1 MFVYTQANYV
11 ASRMVIVGAGPIEHE
26 ELVQMVDKAF
36 SRFVYTII
44 VYDTLSFMLAIETI
58 SSDIL
63 SDENVHTSPISICSP
78 KEYTLVA

>member
-1 MFVYTQANYV
+1 MFIDTQANYV

-36 SRFVYTII
+36 SRFVYTIGC
-44 VYDTLSFMLAIETI
+44 DTLSFMLGIATI

>member
-36 SRFVYTII
+36 SRFIYTI
-44 VYDTLSFMLAIETI
+44 VYDTLSFMSGIATI

-63 SDENVHTSPISICSP
+63 SDENVHNS
-78 KEYTLVA
+78 